1 MDRRMYSIA
10 EKLLAAIKEKYNGNY
25 TNVPEI
31 LTYWHNIIFLF
42 FTSVNY
48 HRIFNLTDV
57 NYKKMVSIGLM
68 PEYLFIFYKN
78 NKTVIDKHL
87 NDALIDYYYT
97 DQNVNN
103 ARQELLNAELDFT
116 NNSIGL
122 YSDKVSRDSTGA
134 YYTPQELASETIKKA
149 FSDKT
154 FDVTKKWRIA
164 DFSCGSGDFF
174 LAVMNYLQEEQGID
188 KKISVGWFYGVDI
201 DPIALQIC
209 VVNLLQFADR
219 KDWKSVISHF
229 KLGNPLVI
237 SDREY
242 SEEEKNYL
250 FATRRLYSIGLGMSE
265 GFFENTFDI
274 VIGNPPWE
282 KIRFEE
288 RKFFKGISDHIS
300 SVSQKSVRDKAVE
313 KLKTN
318 WPIVFEWRNQVY
330 HEYSIMTAANYKH
343 CKIKVSVAGEL
354 NTYALFT
361 ELAYNMLSANGFL
374 SLVIKSTLVTAP
386 VNQKLWSKFLDE
398 NAVKSVFLFEN
409 KKKIFSIDSRERFIV
424 FIAAKKHFDL
434 FEFATGLTEPSD
446 LCTTDTI
453 TLNAE
458 DLKSINPFTSTI
470 PNVSDNGE
478 IKFLKDAHKQFRLFS
493 DVYPD
498 CHFGRLIHL
507 TAHAASI
514 SKHHT
519 KDNVPIYEGKFI
531 EQYDARYAT
540 FQGMLESK
548 KYANKAS
555 AEKNIQNA
563 KGIKSWPE
571 SRYFVDQVLWKKYL
585 SQYGEKYSLCWR
597 SLTSPTN
604 RRTMLAMI
612 LPTCPTCQSIQ
623 MLQTTSVED
632 LVILLALFN
641 SIPFDYFV
649 RIKMPGLDLTQ
660 SVIKQ
665 IPVPSKLDYC
675 EELEFNGIIASLKK
689 HILSYAISIL
699 KGESKLE
706 ELTLQFDGIIY
717 DVDELDIEKKKKMID
732 ILFQKA
738 YHLDDDSYK
747 EILLTF
753 PKYQANHI
761 V

>member
-1 MDRRMYSIA
+1 MDRKMYSIA

-48 HRIFNLTDV
+48 HRIFDLTDV

-68 PEYLFIFYKN
+68 PEYLFVFYKN

-97 DQNVNN
+97 DQNMNN

-265 GFFENTFDI
+265 DFFENTFDI

-288 RKFFKGISDHIS
+288 RKFFKGISEHIS

-361 ELAYNMLSANGFL
+361 ELAYNMLSANGIL

-409 KKKIFSIDSRERFIV
+409 KKKIFRIDSRERFIV

-446 LCTTDTI
+446 LRTTDTI

-470 PNVSDNGE
+470 PNASDNGE